1 MRRQTRLRERRQA
14 CERDRRLQSC
24 IFWLIM
30 TSLLTGS
37 VAFAGFVIA
46 AETYRS
52 YKEKE
57 EQTAQAEMEVKA
69 EPIPEEIQ
77 EGSPAAKE
85 EPVVEEPIAPAV
97 TAKQEQEEAVVAPVV
112 VEKVDIAPIVAEE
125 VKPE

>member
-1 MRRQTRLRERRQA
+1 
-14 CERDRRLQSC
+14 
-24 IFWLIM
+24 M

-57 EQTAQAEMEVKA
+57 EQTAQAELEVKA

-77 EGSPAAKE
+77 ESSSPAKE
-85 EPVVEEPIAPAV
+85 EPVVEEPIAPVVA
-97 TAKQEQEEAVVAPVV
+97 AKQEQEEEVVAPVV

-125 VKPE
+125 VTPEASETAPSA